1 MKKAVDY
8 LKSFS
13 LTNDPVSIEEL
24 HSFVQM
30 QKLVSDYP
38 IPFFTDGYYFF
49 VDEVC
54 DEKMYYADIAWG

>member
-13 LTNDPVSIEEL
+13 LTNETVSMEEL

-30 QKLVSDYP
+30 QKQVSDYP

-54 DEKMYYADIAWG
+54 DE

>member
-13 LTNDPVSIEEL
+13 LTNETVSIEEL

-30 QKLVSDYP
+30 QNR
-38 IPFFTDGYYFF
+38 
-49 VDEVC
+49 
-54 DEKMYYADIAWG
+54 